1 MIRSAHLTRLSVFIA
16 LLSVAW
22 PNMVAAQDMPGMAHA
37 PAHCT
42 APAILPEA
50 MASWAHP
57 STLKGGASARDAK
70 AAALVAGQAVIL
82 ALHLT
87 PKIAYAVRPAK
98 PGGSVSYGGIASFT
112 VQKAGTWRVALGSGA
127 WIDVIKGK
135 KAIASTAH
143 GHGPDCSGIR
153 KMVDYSLQPGRYI
166 LQIAANGDDTLP
178 VLVTHLP

>member
-1 MIRSAHLTRLSVFIA
+1 MKRLSVSIA
-16 LLSVAW
+16 LLSIAS
-22 PNMVAAQDMPGMAHA
+22 PDMVVAQDMPGLAHA

-57 STLKGGASARDAK
+57 STLKGGASAHNAK
-70 AAALVAGQAVIL
+70 AAAIVPGQAVVM
-82 ALHLT
+82 ALHPT
-87 PKIAYAVRPAK
+87 PRIAYAVRPAK
-98 PGGSVSYGGIASFT
+98 PGGSVSYGGMASFT
-112 VQKAGTWRVALGSGA
+112 VQQAGTWRVALGTGA

-166 LQIAANGDDTLP
+166 LQIAANGDDTLS